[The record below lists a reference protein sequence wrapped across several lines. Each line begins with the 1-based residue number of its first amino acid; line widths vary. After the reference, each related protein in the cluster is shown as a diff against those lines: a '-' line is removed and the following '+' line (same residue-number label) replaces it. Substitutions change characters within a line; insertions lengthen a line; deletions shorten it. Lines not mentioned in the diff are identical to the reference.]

1 MGRELVQYGTIIGE
15 EAMKQENSRRID
27 YKYES
32 PLFYFIFYFIH
43 FLLYTF
49 FFPRAKSQLEFTSE
63 REQLV
68 GRWNCKISLMASQPI
83 MTQSGL
89 SPSRYPTLA

>member
-1 MGRELVQYGTIIGE
+1 
-15 EAMKQENSRRID
+15 MKQENSRRID

-32 PLFYFIFYFIH
+32 PLFYFILYFIH